1 MSRQRRNV
9 WIVALVVLSA
19 VAFAWASTHA
29 SAKGDAADE
38 RGTLSIMGFGTPD
51 EVATVRVDVAK
62 RDIAPTDL
70 QLIRGGFDQQQFLSA
85 VAAGNP
91 PDLIYVDRQL
101 IGTFAHRR
109 AIVSLTSCIRSQR
122 FPMNQYRSSAVREV
136 TYRGA
141 VYGIPEFYTNRVVYI
156 NNRALRAARV
166 KVQDLN
172 TANWDR
178 LRQASRKLL
187 RRSDGKVTR
196 IGFDP
201 KLPEFFPL
209 WAKGNGH
216 EIISR
221 DGRRARLDS
230 PKAIQALQFA
240 LSLINQHGGWGA
252 FKSFR
257 DTWDF
262 FGAKN
267 QVATNEIGAWPMES
281 WYLNVLAQNSPGVS
295 ITLVPFRNK
304 VGNALN
310 WASGN
315 AWAIPRG
322 ADDQGAAC
330 EWMRTMTRW
339 ETWMAAARARVNAL
353 RASNRPFTGLYTA
366 NRVADE
372 RILRQLYRK
381 SGRPGFDNGVA
392 TMVRVQRYAWTLP
405 ASPAGAEFQTAWR
418 DAVNRVLA
426 RQQSPA
432 QALRQA
438 QREAQAALDRA
449 AG

>member
-1 MSRQRRNV
+1 MGRQKRSALAAAL
-9 WIVALVVLSA
+9 VALCII
-19 VAFAWASTHA
+19 AFGGASTLA
-29 SAKGDAADE
+29 SARGDATNE
-38 RGTLSIMGFGTPD
+38 RGTLQIMGFGTPD
-51 EVATVRVDVAK
+51 EIATARVARAE
-62 RDIAPTDL
+62 RDIAPTRL
-70 QLIRGGFDQQQFLSA
+70 QIVRGGFDQQQFLSA
-85 VAAGNP
+85 VASGNP
-91 PDLIYVDRQL
+91 PDVIYVDRQL

-109 AIVSLTSCIRSQR
+109 AIVPLTSCIRTER
-122 FPMNQYRSSAVREV
+122 FPMNHFRSSAVREV

-156 NNRALRAARV
+156 NNRAVTEA
-166 KVQDLN
+166 
-172 TANWDR
+172 R
-178 LRQASRKLL
+178 LRIRDVDTSNWNRLRDVSRRLM
-187 RRSDGKVTR
+187 RRSGSNVTR

-209 WAKGNGH
+209 WAKANGH

-221 DGRRARLDS
+221 NGRQARLDH
-230 PKAIQALQFA
+230 PKAIAALQFA
-240 LSLINQHGGWGA
+240 YSLINQHGGWGP

-262 FGAKN
+262 FGARN
-267 QVATNEIGAWPMES
+267 QVATNQVGAWPMES
-281 WYLNVLAQNSPGVS
+281 WYLNVLAQNSPGVR
-295 ITLVPFRNK
+295 ITLVPFENRI
-304 VGNALN
+304 GNPLN

-322 ADDQGAAC
+322 ADDPAAAC

-353 RASNRPFTGLYTA
+353 KASNRPFTGLYTA

-372 RILRQLYRK
+372 RILRQLYER
-381 SGRPGFDNGVA
+381 SGRAGFDNGVA
-392 TMVRVQRYAWTLP
+392 TLVAVQRYAWTLP
-405 ASPAGAEFQTAWR
+405 ASPAGAEFQRAWQ

-449 AG
+449 G

>member
-1 MSRQRRNV
+1 MSRRRRN
-9 WIVALVVLSA
+9 ALILALSSLCVVG
-19 VAFAWASTHA
+19 FGGASTLA
-29 SAKGDAADE
+29 NAKGDATNE
-38 RGTLSIMGFGTPD
+38 RGTLQIMGFGTPD
-51 EVATVRVDVAK
+51 EVATVRVGRAE
-62 RDIAPTDL
+62 RDIAPTKL
-70 QLIRGGFDQQQFLSA
+70 QIIRGGFDQQQFLSA

-109 AIVSLTSCIRSQR
+109 AILPLTSCIRSER
-122 FPMNQYRSSAVREV
+122 FPMNHFRSSAIREV

-141 VYGIPEFYTNRVVYI
+141 VYGIPEFFTNRVVYV
-156 NNRALRAARV
+156 NNRALRAAGV

-172 TANWDR
+172 TANWTK
-178 LRQASRKLL
+178 LRATSRKLM
-187 RRSDGKVTR
+187 RRSGGKVTR

-209 WAKGNGH
+209 WAKANGH

-221 DGRRARLDS
+221 DGRRARLDH

-240 LSLINQHGGWGA
+240 MSLIDQHGGWGQ

-267 QVATNEIGAWPMES
+267 QVATNQVGAWPMES

-295 ITLVPFRNK
+295 VTLVPFRNK
-304 VGNALN
+304 IGNALN

-339 ETWMAAARARVNAL
+339 ETWMAAARARVAAL
-353 RASNRPFTGLYTA
+353 KQNNRPFTGLYTG
-366 NRVADE
+366 NRVADD
-372 RILRQLYRK
+372 RILRQVYEK
-381 SGRPGFDNGVA
+381 SGRPGFDQGVA
-392 TMVRVQRYAWTLP
+392 TMVRVQRFAWTLP
-405 ASPAGAEFQTAWR
+405 GSPAGAEFQTAWR
-418 DAVNRVLA
+418 DAVNRVLN

-432 QALRQA
+432 AALRQA
-438 QREAQAALDRA
+438 QREAQAALNRA
-449 AG
+449 G